1 MTQNLSAKDLILAPE
16 LTTEQVNQILEPYS
30 FQDVSRAAR
39 NLQNLAVGLSPLPQ
53 AFSEIVEFLLKSVAD
68 SPAPD
73 AALNNFERFAAK
85 TFDRLW
91 LYRLLR
97 EAPFLLQ
104 MLTTCF
110 GASAYLSDILVRNP
124 EYFYELIDASV
135 MSEPKNHE
143 MMYGELTKSVG
154 LFQLAE
160 QKLNAM
166 RRYKRKETLRI
177 GLRDLLGDADLETT
191 TLELTNLAEAALLVC
206 YEIGTAEL
214 TAKFGVPYGELPNPP
229 LQGGDPRDSHWAPP
243 WTGGGEKVPSTFVV
257 IAMGKFGGYELNFSS
272 DIDVMFVYSHDGET
286 DGGVENRH
294 YFAKLC
300 EFIINGLSEVTVA
313 GYVFRV
319 DARLRP
325 QSSVGVIA
333 RSIDSYEA
341 YYEGWGESWERQALI
356 KARPA
361 AGDLKLGGQF
371 IQMLQ
376 PFVYQR
382 YLDEFSIAEIKM
394 DIRQTKARIE
404 RRISEKVALNPA
416 CGASV
421 HTHVK
426 LGIGGIRDIEFIIQ
440 CLQLIHGGPLPA
452 LRNRN
457 SLESIDLLYRHGLLN
472 PTDQHVLAEAY
483 RFLRMVEHRIQ
494 MEADQQRYSL
504 PSKAAD
510 VIKLAKCMRYRETES
525 ASAPEAFQADYTRH
539 TRAVRSIFEKI
550 LAVPVSEGGVDIALL
565 LTTTDGEVIRDLLNP
580 IGFADARDAQRQLRF
595 MAEGPDGVRF
605 SPQVRRQ
612 FVALAPTLLHFLRE
626 SPDPDMALRY
636 IESFSS
642 KAGARSAYYA
652 MFREKPSILEL
663 LTKLCGTSRFLADL
677 LITHPESFDILTVSS
692 IMNRPKTLAE
702 KQSETLW
709 AISEVTD
716 AQLFGVLRHYKNSE
730 ILRIGMRNILGQAD
744 RWTTTAELSDLAEA
758 TLQAMYARI
767 KEEFQAEHGMPL
779 DANGAESTFAVI
791 GMGKLGGHELNFSAD
806 LDVMFVY
813 ATEGKTTE
821 GLPNADYFSKLGLE
835 LINRMKGN
843 TGGGVIYEL
852 DLRLRPFGTG
862 GAIALS
868 LAGYQNYY
876 DKHAE
881 TWERQALIRA
891 RPVAGDVELGERF
904 LEGAHAFA
912 YSQPLTA
919 DQVAQILHNRQRK
932 EAQATRTTTRRRRGR
947 VSLPANSKTR
957 DVKSGYGGLV
967 DIEFAVQTLQLIYGT
982 DHPQVRVQN
991 TVEAITRLQEVGG
1004 LTGEQQTQLVAAYA
1018 FLRGVENS
1026 LRIVHDRPL
1035 HALPDKAAELE
1046 KLAKRLGYVDGDERA
1061 AEQFLKDYQECTE
1074 TTRALFNQ
1082 LLNSN

>member
-53 AFSEIVEFLLKSVAD
+53 AFNEIVEFLLKSVAD
-68 SPAPD
+68 SPDPD
-73 AALNNFERFAAK
+73 AALNNFERFAAA

-97 EAPFLLQ
+97 EAPFLLR

-124 EYFYELIDASV
+124 EYFYELIDANV
-135 MSEPKNHE
+135 MSEPKNRE
-143 MMYGELTKSVG
+143 MMYSELTKSVG

-191 TLELTNLAEAALLVC
+191 TLELTNLAEAALQVC

-214 TAKFGVPYGELPNPP
+214 TAKFGMPYGQLP
-229 LQGGDPRDSHWAPP
+229 DV
-243 WTGGGEKVPSTFVV
+243 EKVPSTFAV

-272 DIDVMFVYSHDGET
+272 DIDVMFVYSHDGKT
-286 DGGVENRH
+286 DEGVENRH

-341 YYEGWGESWERQALI
+341 YYEGWGEIWERQALI
-356 KARPA
+356 KARPV
-361 AGDLKLGGQF
+361 AGDPKLGGQF
-371 IQMLQ
+371 IRMLQ

-382 YLDEFSIAEIKM
+382 YLDEFSIAEIKL

-404 RRISEKVALNPA
+404 RRISEK
-416 CGASV
+416 ASV

-457 SLESIDLLYRHGLLN
+457 SLESIDLLYRQGLLN
-472 PTDQHVLAEAY
+472 PTDQHILAEAY

-510 VIKLAKCMRYRETES
+510 VIKLAKCMRYRDTES

-539 TRAVRSIFEKI
+539 TLAVRSIFEKI

-580 IGFADARDAQRQLRF
+580 IGFADPRDAQRQLRF

-612 FVALAPTLLHFLRE
+612 FVALAPTLLHFLQE

-702 KQSETLW
+702 KQRETLW
-709 AISEVTD
+709 AIAEVTD

-744 RWTTTAELSDLAEA
+744 LWTTTAELSDLAEA

-767 KEEFQAEHGMPL
+767 KEEFQAKHGVPL
-779 DANGAESTFAVI
+779 DANGTESTFAVI
-791 GMGKLGGHELNFSAD
+791 GMGKFGGRELNFSAD

-813 ATEGKTTE
+813 AAEGKTTK

-904 LEGAHAFA
+904 LERAHAFA
-912 YSQPLTA
+912 YNQPLTA

-947 VSLPANSKTR
+947 VSLPANRKTR

-982 DHPQVRVQN
+982 DHPQVRAQN

-1004 LTGEQQTQLVAAYA
+1004 LTGDQRTQLVSAYE

-1061 AEQFLKDYQECTE
+1061 AEQFLRDYQECTE
-1074 TTRALFNQ
+1074 RTRALFNQ
-1082 LLNSN
+1082 LLNSNG

>member
-1 MTQNLSAKDLILAPE
+1 
-16 LTTEQVNQILEPYS
+16 
-30 FQDVSRAAR
+30 
-39 NLQNLAVGLSPLPQ
+39 
-53 AFSEIVEFLLKSVAD
+53 
-68 SPAPD
+68 
-73 AALNNFERFAAK
+73 
-85 TFDRLW
+85 
-91 LYRLLR
+91 
-97 EAPFLLQ
+97 
-104 MLTTCF
+104 
-110 GASAYLSDILVRNP
+110 
-124 EYFYELIDASV
+124 
-135 MSEPKNHE
+135 
-143 MMYGELTKSVG
+143 
-154 LFQLAE
+154 
-160 QKLNAM
+160 
-166 RRYKRKETLRI
+166 
-177 GLRDLLGDADLETT
+177 
-191 TLELTNLAEAALLVC
+191 
-206 YEIGTAEL
+206 
-214 TAKFGVPYGELPNPP
+214 
-229 LQGGDPRDSHWAPP
+229 
-243 WTGGGEKVPSTFVV
+243 
-257 IAMGKFGGYELNFSS
+257 
-272 DIDVMFVYSHDGET
+272 
-286 DGGVENRH
+286 
-294 YFAKLC
+294 
-300 EFIINGLSEVTVA
+300 
-313 GYVFRV
+313 
-319 DARLRP
+319 
-325 QSSVGVIA
+325 IA

-341 YYEGWGESWERQALI
+341 YYEGWGEIWERQALI
-356 KARPA
+356 KARPV
-361 AGDLKLGGQF
+361 AGDLKLGRQF

-382 YLDEFSIAEIKM
+382 YLDEFSIAEIKL

-440 CLQLIHGGPLPA
+440 CLQLIHGGPVPA

-457 SLESIDLLYRHGLLN
+457 SLETIDLLYRHGLLN
-472 PTDQHVLAEAY
+472 STDQHVLAEAY

-510 VIKLAKCMRYRETES
+510 VIKLARCMGYFPSRLTPLPPSPQACGEGEGGEAAGGEGPGVR
-525 ASAPEAFQADYTRH
+525 AVSAPEAFQADYTRH

-550 LAVPVSEGGVDIALL
+550 LSVPVSEGGVDIALL

-580 IGFADARDAQRQLRF
+580 IGFADARDAQRRLKF

-612 FVALAPTLLHFLRE
+612 FVALAPTLLHFLQE

-652 MFREKPSILEL
+652 MFRENPSILEL

-692 IMNRPKTLAE
+692 VMNRPKALAE
-702 KQSETLW
+702 KQRETLW

-744 RWTTTAELSDLAEA
+744 LWTTTAELSDLAEA
-758 TLQAMYARI
+758 TLQAMYACI
-767 KEEFQAEHGMPL
+767 KEKFQAKHGMPL
-779 DANGAESTFAVI
+779 DANGAEATFAVI
-791 GMGKLGGHELNFSAD
+791 GMGKLGGRELNFSAD

-813 ATEGKTTE
+813 AAEGKTTK

-891 RPVAGDVELGERF
+891 RPVAGDVELGEMF
-904 LEGAHAFA
+904 LECAYAFA

-947 VSLPANSKTR
+947 VSLPANRKTR

-991 TVEAITRLQEVGG
+991 TVEAITRLQGVGG
-1004 LTGEQQTQLVAAYA
+1004 LTGDQRTQLVSAYE

-1061 AEQFLKDYQECTE
+1061 AEQFLRDYQECTGR
-1074 TTRALFNQ
+1074 TRALFNQ
-1082 LLNSN
+1082 LLNSNGY